1 MCVVVPTRNNAYN
14 HRYIYNLQSIL
25 NQNYTNYKIVI
36 IDDHSDDGTGVLIQK
51 YLRRHSVPPERVLIV
66 RKGRREG
73 SLASIYDAVHNHC
86 RDYAVTL

>member
-14 HRYIYNLQSIL
+14 HRYVYNLQSIL

-51 YLRRHSVPPERVLIV
+51 YLRRHNVPP
-66 RKGRREG
+66 
-73 SLASIYDAVHNHC
+73 
-86 RDYAVTL
+86 